1 MNTKEKIIE
10 TLLRTERYGIYS
22 IVDFLENG
30 SDFFTAPA
38 STKHHLAIE
47 GGLAEHSWNVC
58 DTMRTLNDAFGAMIP
73 DIQIVTVSLL
83 HDVCKTGYYAKKQ
96 KWRKDDHD
104 KWESYD
110 AWETEDM
117 LPLGHGEK
125 SLYIVGR
132 FLRLDDAEAAAIRW
146 HMGAWTSGVGS
157 DYATTQALNAAVEKY
172 PLVTLLI
179 TADFLST
186 KLVE

>member
-47 GGLAEHSWNVC
+47 GGLAEHSWNVYNA
-58 DTMRTLNDAFGAMIP
+58 MRTLNDTFDGGIP
-73 DIQIVTVSLL
+73 DSQIVTVSLL
-83 HDVCKTGYYAKKQ
+83 HDACKTGYYVKQQ
-96 KWRKDDHD
+96 KWRKDDRD
-104 KWESYD
+104 KWESYA
-110 AWETEDM
+110 AWATEDI

-125 SLYIVGR
+125 SLYIVGK